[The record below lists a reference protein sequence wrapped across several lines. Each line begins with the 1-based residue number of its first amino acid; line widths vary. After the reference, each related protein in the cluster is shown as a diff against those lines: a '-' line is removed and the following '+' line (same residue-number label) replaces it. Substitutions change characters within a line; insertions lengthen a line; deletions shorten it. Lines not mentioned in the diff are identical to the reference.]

1 MIEYLQEFHF
11 TNELWVLILPL
22 SLMVIDFL
30 TGSIN
35 AWANNN
41 FQSKKMRSGLNKKV
55 GEIAIIVIGEL
66 FSYGL
71 GLPGYIMNF
80 VSGYIIL
87 MEITSVLE
95 NLNKMG
101 VPIPRFIR
109 ESLSNATNTLAEDDL
124 KELMEKV
131 DKLNDTMKGIKK

>member
-1 MIEYLQEFHF
+1 MEFLQEFHF

-22 SLMVIDFL
+22 SLMVIDFV

-55 GEIAIIVIGEL
+55 GEISIIVIGEL

-71 GLPGYIMNF
+71 GLPSYIMNF

-87 MEITSVLE
+87 MEITSVIE

-101 VPIPRFIR
+101 VPIPKFIAD
-109 ESLSNATNTLAEDDL
+109 SLSNAQNSLSEDDL
-124 KELMEKV
+124 NELIEKV
-131 DKLNDTMKGIKK
+131 EKLSNSVNKRGK